1 MKLFLSLVLAAGF
14 ALAADPPRIFYS
26 KSFPGS
32 APPYVE
38 ITLDQSGRIE
48 YREAPKEEDP
58 LISQMT
64 EEDVKQVWALAERLD
79 WFRKSLES
87 GLKVARMGDKTFRME
102 NHDQKGEAKF
112 NFTQDEDGK
121 AILDWFE
128 RMTESAQYR
137 IQLEKTVR
145 FDKLGVNKALLQLE
159 AAWDRKRLVAPN
171 QYLPMLDRVVK
182 NESYLQM
189 ARTRAAYLADQFRNG
204 GKAKT
209 E

>member
-1 MKLFLSLVLAAGF
+1 MKWFLSLFLAAGF
-14 ALAADPPRIFYS
+14 AHAADPSHIFYS

-32 APPYVE
+32 APAYVE
-38 ITLDQSGRIE
+38 ITVDASGKVE

-58 LISQMT
+58 LVSQLA
-64 EEDVKQVWALAERLD
+64 EEDNKQIWALAEKLE
-79 WFRKSLES
+79 WFRKPLES
-87 GLKVARMGDKTFRME
+87 GLKVARMGEKTFRMD
-102 NHDQKGEAKF
+102 NHAQKGEVKF

-128 RMTESAQYR
+128 KMTESAQHR

-159 AAWDRKRLVAPN
+159 AAWDRKRIVAPA
-171 QYLPMLDRVVK
+171 QFLPMLDRVIK
-182 NESYLQM
+182 NESYLHM
-189 ARTRAAYLADQFRNG
+189 ARERAAYLADQIRTG